1 MILLLALLAQVTEP
15 HIGYCYPAGGRQGT
29 TVQAIVGGQL
39 LQGAKDVVVTG
50 PGVSGKVVRYMGRV
64 IRLNGEERRE
74 VLRRLK
80 KEAPD
85 PNVKLP
91 RHPLIDDLDKLSDIE
106 VEYFVN
112 KCLRFDSREQPNAQ
126 LAETAFIELTLAP
139 DAPAGDREIRIRGA
153 LGLSNPLVFQVG
165 ELPEAREP
173 KPYDINATTG
183 TSLDLPVTLNGFI
196 KPGDV
201 DRFKVRAARGQ
212 QLVLQVHARRLIPFI
227 ADAVPGW
234 FQAVLSLR
242 DGGGREVAFADDYRF
257 DPDPVLFVKI
267 PATDLYEI
275 EIHDSIFRG
284 REDFVYRITI
294 SEQPFVKSLFPLG
307 GPEGEPLVAAVD
319 GWNLKARK
327 VTLDTGPGEPVRVQ
341 GRLTYAVGD
350 LPEFLEAEANNDPK
364 SAQKIQLPAIING
377 RISKTGDEDWFQF
390 TASGEFVAEVQARRL
405 QSPLDSLVQLRDAT
419 GKTIA
424 WNDDF
429 ERKDGDLRPDM
440 GSITHHADS
449 YLRATLPAEG
459 VYYVRLVDAQNQGG
473 EAHAYRLRLSAPRP
487 DFALRITPSTLNL
500 RPGLAS
506 PITVHVL
513 RSDGF
518 QGPVVL
524 SLKDAP
530 DGFQLQGG
538 FVPPGCDR
546 LRLTVTAKPETVA
559 PPVTLQVE
567 GTSGDRV
574 REAVPCEDSMQ
585 AFLWRHLVPTQG
597 LLVWIGGPRA
607 RVSLPEIA
615 GPLPVRL
622 MRGATTE
629 VLVKTGGRAGR
640 PPENFVLELSDPP
653 KGVSIAGTAPGR
665 DGVAVKIKV
674 EGDGADVGTAGNLI
688 VAVFL
693 DQAVARGRNRRI
705 GVGVLPAIPFEIVS
719 SMPR

>member
-1 MILLLALLAQVTEP
+1 MILMALILAQVTEP
-15 HIGYCYPAGGRQGT
+15 HIGYCYPAGGRQGA

-80 KEAPD
+80 KEVTD
-85 PNVKLP
+85 PKVKLP

-112 KCLRFDSREQPNAQ
+112 KCLRFDPREQPNPQ
-126 LAETAFIELTLAP
+126 LAEAVSIELTIAP
-139 DAPAGDREIRIRGA
+139 DAPVGDREIRIRGA
-153 LGLSNPLVFQVG
+153 LGLSNPMVFQIGALADV
-165 ELPEAREP
+165 REP
-173 KPYDINATTG
+173 KPYDINAAAG
-183 TSLDLPVTLNGFI
+183 MPLELPVTLNGFI

-201 DRFKVRAARGQ
+201 DRFKIRAARGQ

-242 DGGGREVAFADDYRF
+242 DGGGREVAFADDFRF
-257 DPDPVLFVKI
+257 EPDPVLFVKI
-267 PATDLYEI
+267 PATDLYEV
-275 EIHDSIFRG
+275 EIHDSLFRG

-294 SEQPFVKSLFPLG
+294 SEQPFMKSLFPLG
-307 GPEGEPLVAAVD
+307 GRAGEPLVAAVE
-319 GWNLKARK
+319 GWNLKDKK
-327 VTLDTGPGEPVRVQ
+327 VTLDTGPGEPIRAH

-350 LPEFLEAEANNDPK
+350 LPEVLEVEANNDLK
-364 SAQKIQLPAIING
+364 SAQKIPLPAIING

-390 TASGEFVAEVQARRL
+390 TASGEIVAEVQARRL

-429 ERKDGDLRPDM
+429 ERRDGDLRPDM

-459 VYYVRLVDAQNQGG
+459 VYYVRLVDAQYQGG
-473 EAHAYRLRLSAPRP
+473 ESHAYRLRLSAPRP
-487 DFALRITPSTLNL
+487 DFALRMTPSTLNL

-506 PITVHVL
+506 PIMVHVL
-513 RSDGF
+513 RRDGF
-518 QGPVVL
+518 QGPITL
-524 SLKDAP
+524 TMKDAP

-538 FVPPGCDR
+538 IVPAGCDR
-546 LRLTVTAKPETVA
+546 LRLTVTAKPETLA
-559 PPVTLQVE
+559 QPVTLQVV
-567 GTSGDRV
+567 GTSGDLV

-585 AFLWRHLVPTQG
+585 AFLWRHLVPSQG
-597 LLVWIGGPRA
+597 LLAWVGGPRA

-615 GPLPVRL
+615 GPLPVRIL
-622 MRGATTE
+622 RGATTE
-629 VLVKTGGRAGR
+629 VLLMTSGRGGR
-640 PPENFVLELSDPP
+640 PPENIVLELRDPP
-653 KGVSIAGTAPGR
+653 KGVSIAGTSPGP
-665 DGVAVKIKV
+665 DGVVLTIKA
-674 EGDGADVGTAGNLI
+674 EADGAETGTAGNLI
-688 VAVFL
+688 VAVYL
-693 DQAVARGRNRRI
+693 DQAGARGRQRRVGI
-705 GVGVLPAIPFEIVS
+705 GVLPAIPFEIVS
-719 SMPR
+719 TKTR